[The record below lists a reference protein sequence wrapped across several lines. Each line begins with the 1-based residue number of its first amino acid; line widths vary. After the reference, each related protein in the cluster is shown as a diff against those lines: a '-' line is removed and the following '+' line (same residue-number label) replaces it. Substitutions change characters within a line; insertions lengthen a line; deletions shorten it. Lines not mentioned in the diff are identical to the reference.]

1 MKDSKIKNPLLRKVI
16 EEEIKKEIKRFFENF
31 KDDIIV
37 NPLILKPDPF
47 SKCPE
52 EIQLAAYQLMR
63 EKIKRWKE
71 GRKNESSSGYTKGN
85 SKTTSEDRG

>member
-1 MKDSKIKNPLLRKVI
+1 MKSSKKKYT
-16 EEEIKKEIKRFFENF
+16 KEIFF
-31 KDDIIV
+31 
-37 NPLILKPDPF
+37 KPDPF

-63 EKIKRWKE
+63 EKIKKWKE
-71 GRKNESSSGYTKGN
+71 GRKNESSGRYKKGN